1 MTIVEAI
8 FNVFTEVGDWIVT
21 AFNQMIP
28 IFWNA
33 TDSTLTV
40 MGTLGVI
47 ALGINVILLF
57 LGIVQRFL
65 KFRA

>member
-8 FNVFTEVGDWIVT
+8 FNVFTEVGDWIVA

-28 IFWNA
+28 IFWNT
-33 TDSTLTV
+33 TDNTLTV